1 MKVDLIV
8 VKNDKK
14 ETCLKCGGIL
24 HVGTRVLHVDT
35 RIEPSFKF
43 RWEHKHCEIGKSIP
57 IQK

>member
-24 HVGTRVLHVDT
+24 HVGTRV
-35 RIEPSFKF
+35 EPSFKF